1 MPRLL
6 SLVYVSSARTRLREP
21 ELEQLLSL
29 SRTRNQQDALTGVL
43 LYNDGNFM
51 QYLEGPG
58 TALRQTYQRI
68 CANPLHGNLIEMVL
82 EPIAERSFSTWAM
95 DFARPTASELLAL
108 SNARWKRMG
117 IDNAIS
123 EKAPRAYICCTAF
136 GRPQNPDHTL

>member
-1 MPRLL
+1 MSLLL
-6 SLVYVSSARTRLREP
+6 SLVYVSSARTRLCEP

-29 SRTRNQQDALTGVL
+29 SRARNQQDALTGVL

-58 TALRQTYQRI
+58 MALRQTYQRI

-95 DFARPTASELLAL
+95 GFARPTASELLAL

-117 IDNAIS
+117 IDTAIS
-123 EKAPRAYICCTAF
+123 EKAPQGIHLLHSFWQTAK
-136 GRPQNPDHTL
+136 P